1 MITTLLTPLCVA
13 VLLAFPMLGCNNS
26 LVPTDIGEIAQ
37 LLATY
42 REGEFIYENDRCFLR
57 PPGTDERFE
66 FECGV
71 VGVGLASGVVAA
83 DVGDLVLAISGEITR
98 DRSGGDNGWIIVA
111 VPERSE
117 REAIMTVFPDERTR
131 YGALSFSGGGVI

>member
-1 MITTLLTPLCVA
+1 MTTTRLTPLCVA
-13 VLLAFPMLGCNNS
+13 VLLAFPVLSCDNN
-26 LVPTDIGEIAQ
+26 LVPTDIGEIAH

-42 REGEFIYENDRCFLR
+42 RDGEFIYEDDHCFLR

-66 FECGV
+66 FGCGV
-71 VGVGLASGVVAA
+71 VGVGLSSGVVAA
-83 DVGDLVLAISGEITR
+83 DVSDLVLAIFGEITR

-117 REAIMTVFPDERTR
+117 RAAIMAVFPDERTR
-131 YGALSFSGGGVI
+131 YGALLFFGGVI